1 MTDASPF
8 LTLDLRGLN
17 CPLPALRTARAL
29 RRMAAGDLLVV
40 ECTDPM
46 AAIDVPHC
54 VQTNGGAL
62 EGRSETEGVLRF
74 RIRRRAA

>member
-1 MTDASPF
+1 MTDARPS

-17 CPLPALRTARAL
+17 CPLPALRTAKAL

-46 AAIDVPHC
+46 AAIDVPHSAHE
-54 VQTNGGAL
+54 NGGAL
-62 EGRSETEGVLRF
+62 ESRSDCEGVMRF
-74 RIRRRAA
+74 HIRRRAA